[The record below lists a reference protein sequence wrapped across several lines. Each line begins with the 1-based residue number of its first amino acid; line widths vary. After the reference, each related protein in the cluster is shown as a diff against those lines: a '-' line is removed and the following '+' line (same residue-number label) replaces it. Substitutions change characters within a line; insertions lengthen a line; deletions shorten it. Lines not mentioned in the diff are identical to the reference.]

1 MEYEIYYTP
10 GALEDEDPVNR
21 GLDVRL
27 ERVLRRL
34 REAGA
39 AYQVVDAAALSPAVR
54 RDAYARAVV
63 PSVHKKYRVRSV
75 FGTRKYAGTRFGRG
89 VPALL
94 VVEDG
99 RPVDVYPHEEQDGT
113 VVTIT
118 DYIERRFADGGAD
131 GSGADNE
138 RRRELLQRMAE
149 LRRDIGTI
157 GMTTVELLHEA
168 RAERAAE
175 TDGEAGA

>member
-10 GALEDEDPVNR
+10 DVIEDEDPVNR
-21 GLDVRL
+21 GLDPQL
-27 ERVLRRL
+27 ERVFARL

-39 AYQVVDAAALSPAVR
+39 TYRAVDAGGLSEGGR
-54 RDAYARAVV
+54 RDAYVRAVV
-63 PSVHKKYRVRSV
+63 PSVHKKYRVRAV

-94 VVEDG
+94 VLEDG
-99 RPVDVYPHEEQDGT
+99 RPVDVFPHEEQDGT

-118 DYIERRFADGGAD
+118 DYLERRFSDGKADSD
-131 GSGADNE
+131 G
-138 RRRELLQRMAE
+138 RRELLERMAE
-149 LRRDIGTI
+149 LRREIGSI

-168 RAERAAE
+168 RAERAGDDSGDG
-175 TDGEAGA
+175 DGEAGA

>member
-1 MEYEIYYTP
+1 M
-10 GALEDEDPVNR
+10 DPA
-21 GLDVRL
+21 
-27 ERVLRRL
+27 E
-34 REAGA
+34 
-39 AYQVVDAAALSPAVR
+39 LSPDGR
-54 RDAYARAVV
+54 RDAYARAIV

-118 DYIERRFADGGAD
+118 DYLERRFAAGNGAD
-131 GSGADNE
+131 TE
-138 RRRELLQRMAE
+138 RRLELLERMAE
-149 LRRDIGTI
+149 LRREIGSV
-157 GMTTVELLHEA
+157 GVTTVELLREA
-168 RAERAAE
+168 RAERG
-175 TDGEAGA
+175 DDVPSGERESGA